1 MKKFLF
7 LTYFWPPSGKATLHW
22 PLKIIKYIPQY
33 NWQPTVVTVQE
44 ETFTQKDE
52 SLLKEIDPNLK
63 VIKTKVF
70 EPFNIY
76 KKFIGK
82 SSNEFLIAS
91 ETISKENKSLAHRIS
106 IWIRMNLFIPD
117 ARIGWYPFAVK
128 ELKNILQQNSFDTI
142 VSIGPPHS
150 THLIADKISKIFNLP
165 FIPIFID
172 PWLDIIYYK
181 EFKRSKL
188 TLSID
193 KYFEKKILMD
203 SSHIIFITKS
213 MKEDYVNKYSFVKNK
228 SSILYWGYNEDDF
241 QEIEK
246 SINLSSVW
254 ESSIGVPFRDI
265 PSGKD
270 EKIILHAGNIFDYQ
284 NPKYL
289 WQAIRNQIDNGN
301 KLKIKFIGTVSPGI
315 KKIIEENGLMSYTE
329 YRGFLSYSDMIKE
342 LLSTDY
348 LLVCATEKRHI
359 PGKLFEYLRARKPIL
374 AFGDDNEEVKN
385 IITQANAGMLLKY
398 DDDPTIFFNKAN
410 LFNTEINYVKQFS
423 RENITKEF
431 SEILNSTT

>member
-22 PLKIIKYIPQY
+22 PLKIIKYISQH

-52 SLLKEIDPNLK
+52 TLLKEIDPNLK

-82 SSNEFLIAS
+82 DSNEILIAS

-128 ELKNILQQNSFDTI
+128 ELKNILQQNSYDAI

-150 THLIADKISKIFNLP
+150 THLIADKISKMFNLP
-165 FIPIFID
+165 FISIFID

-193 KYFEKKILMD
+193 KHFETKILRN

-213 MKEDYVNKYSFVKNK
+213 MKEDYVIKYPFVKDK
-228 SSILYWGYNEDDF
+228 STVFYWGYNEDDF
-241 QEIEK
+241 QKAEK
-246 SINLSSVW
+246 SIISSLS
-254 ESSIGVPFRDI
+254 R
-265 PSGKD
+265 K

-289 WQAIRNQIDNGN
+289 WKAIKKQIENEN
-301 KLKIKFIGTVSPGI
+301 NLRIKFIGTVSPGI
-315 KKIIEENGLMSYTE
+315 KKIIEENGLNSYTE
-329 YRGFLSYSDMIKE
+329 YKGFLSYSNMIKE
-342 LLSTDY
+342 LLTADY
-348 LLVCATEKRHI
+348 LLVCATEKRHV
-359 PGKLFEYLRARKPIL
+359 PGKLFEYLRSQKPIL
-374 AFGDDNEEVKN
+374 AFGNDNEEVKN
-385 IITQANAGMLLKY
+385 IIEQSNAGMLFKY
-398 DDDPTIFFNKAN
+398 DDDPTDFFIRAN
-410 LFNTEINYVKQFS
+410 LFSTNINYVKQFS

-431 SEILNSTT
+431 SEILNSIT

>member
-22 PLKIIKYIPQY
+22 PLKIIKYIPQH
-33 NWQPTVVTVQE
+33 NWQPTVVTVKE

-52 SLLKEIDPNLK
+52 SLLKEVNPDLK

-82 SSNEFLIAS
+82 DSNEILIAS
-91 ETISKENKSLAHRIS
+91 ETISKENKSLPHRIS

-128 ELKNILQQNSFDTI
+128 ELKNILQQNSYDAI

-150 THLIADKISKIFNLP
+150 THLIANKISKLFKLP

-193 KYFEKKILMD
+193 KHFEKKVLND

-213 MKEDYVNKYSFVKNK
+213 MKEDYVNKYSFVKDK
-228 SSILYWGYNEDDF
+228 SSVLYWGYNEDDF

-246 SINLSSVW
+246 SIVPSSNK
-254 ESSIGVPFRDI
+254 E
-265 PSGKD
+265 
-270 EKIILHAGNIFDYQ
+270 EKILLHAGNIFDYQ

-289 WQAIRNQIDNGN
+289 WKAIKEQIENGN
-301 KLKIKFIGTVSPGI
+301 NLKIKFIGTVSPGI
-315 KKIIEENGLMSYTE
+315 KKNINENGLDSYTD
-329 YRGFLSYSDMIKE
+329 YKGFLSYSDMIKE
-342 LLSTDY
+342 LLQADY

-359 PGKLFEYLRARKPIL
+359 PGKLFEYLRAGKPIL
-374 AFGDDNEEVKN
+374 AFGDDNDEVKN
-385 IITQANAGMLLKY
+385 IITKANAGMLFKY
-398 DDDPTIFFNKAN
+398 KDEPTEFFNQAN
-410 LFNTEINYVKQFS
+410 LFNTDIYYIKQFS

-431 SEILNSTT
+431 SEILNSIT